1 MNITNKNK
9 KKSIWKNLSVFSSNL
24 KKNRNKNEWNYLFIY
39 LFFLRMLL
47 KIIFFYKF
55 LWFDLIKNL

>member
-24 KKNRNKNEWNYLFIY
+24 KKKKWMKLFIY
-39 LFFLRMLL
+39 LFILRMLL
-47 KIIFFYKF
+47 KIIFFINFY
-55 LWFDLIKNL
+55 DLI

>member
-24 KKNRNKNEWNYLFIY
+24 KIKIKKWMKLFIY
-39 LFFLRMLL
+39 LFILRMLL
-47 KIIFFYKF
+47 KIIFFINFY
-55 LWFDLIKNL
+55 DLI

>member
-24 KKNRNKNEWNYLFIY
+24 KKNKNEWNYLFIY
-39 LFFLRMLL
+39 LF
-47 KIIFFYKF
+47 
-55 LWFDLIKNL
+55 